1 MATNAKVNE
10 GQAMIVALSLDT
22 VPGDILFE
30 IFQKLPQS
38 SFGPLAH
45 TCRALRIFIE
55 ENGIALCNSRIKM
68 LYSATLNRLTI
79 EAHPSGW
86 LVPFTELPSTTDEQG
101 GQSLAEVKVPRHSV
115 RGGITHVS
123 MPITSLSHKSVAL
136 AGPQLLALLDTH
148 NLPIRGKYR
157 QLVTNGGMAKKKKW
171 VRWVGTYAILSFLE
185 TGVRDK
191 SMSWFYILPGVKS
204 NVKSEDNMEGIEST
218 NRKDGEFMIGSAK
231 D

>member
-79 EAHPSGW
+79 EAVCIIFPS
-86 LVPFTELPSTTDEQG
+86 LMS
-101 GQSLAEVKVPRHSV
+101 
-115 RGGITHVS
+115 
-123 MPITSLSHKSVAL
+123 
-136 AGPQLLALLDTH
+136 
-148 NLPIRGKYR
+148 NLICDSRIDG
-157 QLVTNGGMAKKKKW
+157 
-171 VRWVGTYAILSFLE
+171 
-185 TGVRDK
+185 
-191 SMSWFYILPGVKS
+191 YILDP
-204 NVKSEDNMEGIEST
+204 NWENIEKGT
-218 NRKDGEFMIGSAK
+218 TC
-231 D
+231 